1 MSQQPSPSSGPPE
14 PLSDIFLSPR
24 VIDRTAFEQFTAQL
38 NELIAQAQRHG
49 TMLECATSDAGAVEA
64 QLRQTASE
72 LELKAE
78 RVAGVIP
85 TIDDRLAQIEH
96 LLQEAVTSAA
106 DPDRIRDHTNRLV
119 AARLETLDDDMRDML
134 REVRDHVSHTG
145 SSTLRL
151 EPDPHPSVK
160 HVARLHERLDAI
172 ETRLDELSDRTLAA
186 PDADDLR
193 ALGDQAH
200 EARDLL
206 ARAVLAASARID
218 AMDDQCGAL
227 IDSLGAFISESRRRA
242 ELVHAQRDAAQKSA
256 GEAIENLDQI
266 TRDASQQLSM
276 ILASVAERERAGRM
290 LAEDLSRLIL
300 ALENWKEQTAG
311 QQG

>member
-49 TMLECATSDAGAVEA
+49 TSLKCATLDAGAVEA

-151 EPDPHPSVK
+151 EPDPHPGAEL
-160 HVARLHERLDAI
+160 VARLHERLDAI

-266 TRDASQQLSM
+266 TRDASQRLSM

-311 QQG
+311 QQD

>member
-24 VIDRTAFEQFTAQL
+24 VIDRTAFEQFTTQL
-38 NELIAQAQRHG
+38 NELIARAQQHG
-49 TMLECATSDAGAVEA
+49 TSLECVTSNAGDVEA

-85 TIDDRLAQIEH
+85 TIDDRLAQIEQ
-96 LLQEAVTSAA
+96 LLQEAVTSVA
-106 DPDRIRDHTNRLV
+106 DPERIREQVNRLV
-119 AARLETLDDDMRDML
+119 AARIEALDDVMQDML
-134 REVRDHVSHTG
+134 IQVGERHLRTG

-151 EPDPHPSVK
+151 VQDPPPGTEP
-160 HVARLHERLDAI
+160 VARLSVRLDAI
-172 ETRLDELSDRTLAA
+172 ETRLDELNQRTLGAL
-186 PDADDLR
+186 DADDLR
-193 ALGDQAH
+193 ALGNQAH

-227 IDSLGAFISESRRRA
+227 IDSLEGFVSESRLRVDHLQA
-242 ELVHAQRDAAQKSA
+242 ERGDAEKSA
-256 GEAIENLDQI
+256 AEAINDLDEI
-266 TRDASQQLSM
+266 TRDASQRLSM

-300 ALENWKEQTAG
+300 AMERWQEQSVG
-311 QQG
+311 RRD